1 MSSTAVGII
10 KLEIQYADARHRVLL
25 YAMRHAFTAKDE
37 RPRTAAPPWPS
48 ASLAILQRVEVRLW
62 KVGDSHYPAVE
73 LAVGERLER
82 RGGLLGGRPG

>member
-1 MSSTAVGII
+1 MILLLSSTAVGII

-37 RPRTAAPPWPS
+37 RPRTAGP
-48 ASLAILQRVEVRLW
+48 SLAILQRLEVRLW
-62 KVGDSHYPAVE
+62 KVGDSHYPAVG

>member
-1 MSSTAVGII
+1 MAETVRSPWHDGAVVAPGVNPADNGQST
-10 KLEIQYADARHRVLL
+10 RFH
-25 YAMRHAFTAKDE
+25 TAKNE
-37 RPRTAAPPWPS
+37 ELRTAGP
-48 ASLAILQRVEVRLW
+48 SLAILQRLEVRLW